1 MMAKRQSFWF
11 FINEKTERVKVSY
24 TDLGA
29 LLIAFNDEDAA
40 ARHREDYFRDSIV
53 CRLDDLDMTEFLRVI
68 LGNPMNKGIKGILL
82 NPPKTPAD
90 GSGFM
95 PNDIILDHLFLA
107 EEMDL

>member
-1 MMAKRQSFWF
+1 MKVPTSGPKVVAHNQMMAKRQSFWF

-40 ARHREDYFRDSIV
+40 ARHREDYF
-53 CRLDDLDMTEFLRVI
+53 
-68 LGNPMNKGIKGILL
+68 PMNKGIKGILL